1 MPNVAH
7 AHKTFDLKT
16 HTTDALTGK
25 VTLTNPYR
33 LRIIGASKYF
43 ERPVGSGNLWTE
55 ADEPCGRWIAGKV
68 DADAAHTEWIA
79 PTTGTEKIQL
89 ELKSARETEA
99 ALRAELDAIKAEH
112 EKAVIAKAQATISTK
127 KEAVPEKAKA

>member
-1 MPNVAH
+1 MPNV

-16 HTTDALTGK
+16 HTTDGLNGE

-33 LRIIGASKYF
+33 LRIIGPIKFF

-55 ADEPCGRWIAGKV
+55 ADEPAGRWIAGKV
-68 DADAAHTEWIA
+68 DATAAHIEWIPPVSGA
-79 PTTGTEKIQL
+79 EKLQR
-89 ELKSARETEA
+89 ELADARGTEA

-112 EKAVIAKAQATISTK
+112 EKTVIAKAQAASASK
-127 KEAVPEKAKA
+127 KEVVPEKAKV